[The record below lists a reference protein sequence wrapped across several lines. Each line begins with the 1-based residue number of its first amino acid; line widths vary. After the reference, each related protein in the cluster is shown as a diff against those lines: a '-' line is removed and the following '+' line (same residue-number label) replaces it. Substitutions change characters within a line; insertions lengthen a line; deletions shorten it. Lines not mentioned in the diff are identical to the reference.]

1 MDNDDAAD
9 AEPVAVVSYKYWKD
23 RFGLDRGVVGKP
35 VFINGVQFTIIG
47 VTPEGFDGTL
57 EVGESANLTLPLATE
72 SLVARRPPHAAEPWN
87 WWLRIMGRLKSGVGF
102 EQARANLEGVFQ
114 RSAREG
120 HEIYLSKNHV
130 DKREEAATPQLTIT
144 SGSRGLSF
152 SRNEYSKQLYI
163 LLIVV
168 GLVLLIACVN
178 TANLLLARSDARQKE
193 FAVRI
198 A

>member
-1 MDNDDAAD
+1 
-9 AEPVAVVSYKYWKD
+9 
-23 RFGLDRGVVGKP
+23 
-35 VFINGVQFTIIG
+35 
-47 VTPEGFDGTL
+47 
-57 EVGESANLTLPLATE
+57 
-72 SLVARRPPHAAEPWN
+72 

-130 DKREEAATPQLTIT
+130 DKREEADTPKLTIT

-152 SRNEYSKQLYI
+152 SRDEYSKQLYI

-198 A
+198 ALGAGRVRLIRQLLTESLTLALMGGIAGCVLAYWIKNFLVVISPWGANPIKI